1 MYKLGKMATDGRRS
15 SNISVAAKSRC
26 APIAAARFERR
37 FTFRVSRLR
46 SDPRMPDF
54 QVFIDDDRY
63 SVPSLYLI
71 TANSEARA
79 RAKAE
84 ELLRASD
91 HHLGIELRQDG
102 ERIFAL
108 GSFALLATP
117 CGGALDEQ
125 GL

>member
-1 MYKLGKMATDGRRS
+1 
-15 SNISVAAKSRC
+15 
-26 APIAAARFERR
+26 
-37 FTFRVSRLR
+37 
-46 SDPRMPDF
+46 MPDF
-54 QVFIDDDRY
+54 EVFIDDDRY

-91 HHLGIELRQDG
+91 HHQGVELRQDG
-102 ERIFAL
+102 ERIYAL
-108 GSFALLATP
+108 GSFAALVAS
-117 CGGALDEQ
+117 CGETMDEQ

>member
-1 MYKLGKMATDGRRS
+1 
-15 SNISVAAKSRC
+15 
-26 APIAAARFERR
+26 
-37 FTFRVSRLR
+37 
-46 SDPRMPDF
+46 MPDF
-54 QVFIDDDRY
+54 EVFIDDDRY

-91 HHLGIELRQDG
+91 HHQGIELRQDG

-108 GSFALLATP
+108 GSVALLPGP
-117 CGGALDEQ
+117 CGEALDEQ
-125 GL
+125 SV

>member
-1 MYKLGKMATDGRRS
+1 
-15 SNISVAAKSRC
+15 
-26 APIAAARFERR
+26 
-37 FTFRVSRLR
+37 
-46 SDPRMPDF
+46 MPDF
-54 QVFIDDDRY
+54 EVFIDDDRY

-91 HHLGIELRQDG
+91 HHHGIELRQDG

-108 GSFALLATP
+108 GSFAMLAAS
-117 CGGALDEQ
+117 CSEAMDEQ